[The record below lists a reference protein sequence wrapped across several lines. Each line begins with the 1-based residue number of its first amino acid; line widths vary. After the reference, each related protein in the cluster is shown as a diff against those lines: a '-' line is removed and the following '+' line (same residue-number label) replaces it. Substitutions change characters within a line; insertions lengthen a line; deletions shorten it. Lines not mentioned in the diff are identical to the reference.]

1 MDLALVDASAV
12 SAAVEDALS
21 GAPSGAAASA
31 VSAAPAT
38 TDTRRRGWRL
48 RVYPTPSQV
57 ATLRR
62 WEGNLRWLWNLWC
75 DEWHAKLEGLEHI
88 DRETGE
94 VTTVRFVLP
103 DQFALQFSLTS
114 LRKHH
119 PSAAELPRQMQQAVL
134 LAFVRAAERFLRGVG
149 PAGKPAR
156 PPRRKR
162 HAWAGPVDA
171 AAPDAAHR
179 TRAGD
184 HVPLQMPQP
193 TRVELD
199 PDAPWSG
206 PARVPRSRR
215 GAVHWPKLGPIA
227 CVVDNAIPGTVRAV
241 TLVEEADGWYAV
253 VSWAAEVPK
262 PAPATGPVLGLDR
275 GVVNLLA
282 DSAGRLTPHP
292 RWGRAAEDTI
302 ARLQRKAA
310 GQVRGSQ
317 GWHRTVQ
324 RIARLFLRVRRQR
337 DGVLHAESLRIAGE
351 VAAGRWGAVALEALD
366 VVNMTASAAG
376 TVEEPGSRVAQKAGL
391 NRAILDGAWGRM
403 AQLLTYKVEAAGGAV
418 LRVPAAYSSQTC
430 AACGVV
436 DAASRRSQAEFA
448 CVACGHTGH
457 ADVNASRVIA
467 QRGEAQRAGG
477 TGDRRP
483 VKRLRAVRRKVAVTD
498 ER

>member
-12 SAAVEDALS
+12 AAAVEDALA
-21 GAPSGAAASA
+21 GAAPGAASA
-31 VSAAPAT
+31 APT
-38 TDTRRRGWRL
+38 TDTLRRGWRL
-48 RVYPTPSQV
+48 RIYPTPAQV

-75 DEWHAKLEGLEHI
+75 DEWHAKLEGIEHI

-103 DQFALQFSLTS
+103 DQFSLQFSLTS

-162 HAWAGPVDA
+162 HAWACPVDA
-171 AAPDAAHR
+171 AVPDAAHR

-184 HVPLQMPQP
+184 HVPLQMPRP

-227 CVVDNAIPGTVRAV
+227 CVVDNALPGTVRAV

-253 VSWAAEVPK
+253 VSCAAEVPK
-262 PAPATGPVLGLDR
+262 PTPATGPVLGLDR

-302 ARLQRKAA
+302 VRLQRKAA

-324 RIARLFLRVRRQR
+324 RIARLSLRVRRQR

-376 TVEEPGSRVAQKAGL
+376 GSRVAQKAGL

-403 AQLLTYKVEAAGGAV
+403 EQLLTYKVEAAGGAV
-418 LRVPAAYSSQTC
+418 LRVPSAYSSQTC

-448 CVACGHTGH
+448 CVACGHTEH
-457 ADVNASRVIA
+457 ADTNAARVIA
-467 QRGEAQRAGG
+467 QRGELQRGG
-477 TGDRRP
+477 GADRRP
-483 VKRLRAVRRKVAVTD
+483 VKKLRTVRRKAATGG
-498 ER
+498 

>member
-1 MDLALVDASAV
+1 MDLALFDASAV
-12 SAAVEDALS
+12 ASVASALCDP
-21 GAPSGAAASA
+21 APST
-31 VSAAPAT
+31 APAPAPPAT
-38 TDTRRRGWRL
+38 VTRRRGWRL
-48 RVYPTPSQV
+48 RIYPTPAQV

-75 DEWHAKLEGLEHI
+75 DEWHAKLEGIEHI

-94 VTTVRFVLP
+94 VTQVRFVLP

-134 LAFVRAAERFLRGVG
+134 LAFVRAAEGFLKGVG

-162 HAWAGPVDA
+162 HAWAEVIAADA
-171 AAPDAAHR
+171 GDAHR

-193 TRVELD
+193 TRIELGGAAD
-199 PDAPWSG
+199 WTG
-206 PARVPRSRR
+206 PARVPVSRR

-227 CVVDNAIPGTVRAV
+227 CVVDNALPGEVKAV

-253 VSWAAEVPK
+253 ALCAAEVPR
-262 PAPATGPVLGLDR
+262 PTPATGPVLGIDR

-292 RWGRAAEDTI
+292 RWGRAAEDTL

-317 GWHRTVQ
+317 GWHRTVR
-324 RIARLFLRVRRQR
+324 RIARLNLRVRRQR
-337 DGVLHAESLRIAGE
+337 EAVLHTESLRIARE
-351 VAAGRWGAVALEALD
+351 VGAGRWGAVAVEALQLTA
-366 VVNMTASAAG
+366 MTASARG
-376 TVEEPGSRVAQKAGL
+376 TAEEPGTRVAQKAGL
-391 NRAILDGAWGRM
+391 NRAMLDGAHGRFE
-403 AQLLTYKVEAAGGAV
+403 QLLTYKVTDAGGAV
-418 LRVPAAYSSQTC
+418 LRVDPAYSSQTC

-436 DAASRRSQAEFA
+436 DARSRRSQAEFA
-448 CVACGHTGH
+448 CVACGHTEN
-457 ADVNASRVIA
+457 ADVNAAQVLA
-467 QRGEAQRAGG
+467 QRGEQARVEAAGG
-477 TGDRRP
+477 AGRP
-483 VKRLRAVRRKVAVTD
+483 AKRLRAVRKRKAGT
-498 ER
+498 